1 VRALVDTHVLLWSL
15 QQPERLSRTI
25 LDIFRDADTQIVV
38 SVAVLWEVA
47 IKTAVGKL
55 QAPPN
60 LPDHVLSLGHE
71 VLTVDARHAWRVQT
85 LPMHHHDPF
94 DRLLIAQAQVENL
107 ALMTHDRL
115 LERYDVR
122 IIRA

>member
-1 VRALVDTHVLLWSL
+1 MDTHVLLWSL

-25 LDIFRDADTQIVV
+25 LDIFRDMDTKMVV

-55 QAPPN
+55 QAPPD
-60 LPDHVLSLGHE
+60 LPDHVLSLGHDI
-71 VLTVDARHAWRVQT
+71 LHVDARHAWRVQT
-85 LPMHHHDPF
+85 LPMYHHDPF
-94 DRLLIAQAQVENL
+94 DRLLVAQAQIEDLPLV
-107 ALMTHDRL
+107 THDQM